1 MFLAKYGLEPVRD
14 VPLVQIG
21 GLPEIAAALSKKTIH
36 AAAMSQPMAYLAQQG
51 GARILAN
58 LATENIP
65 FLHVGITT
73 TRKFVRE
80 RRAQAKAYVRAYSR
94 AVHFMHTRREE
105 TKAIFSRYTKIKDQG
120 MLDGSVVY
128 GLDFVEKVPLVKA
141 AGFQV
146 TLDEIGKKNPKA
158 RNAKPEQFFDNSL
171 VQELINEGFF
181 TKLWGKN
188 L

>member
-1 MFLAKYGLEPVRD
+1 
-14 VPLVQIG
+14 
-21 GLPEIAAALSKKTIH
+21 
-36 AAAMSQPMAYLAQQG
+36 
-51 GARILAN
+51 
-58 LATENIP
+58 
-65 FLHVGITT
+65 
-73 TRKFVRE
+73 
-80 RRAQAKAYVRAYSR
+80 
-94 AVHFMHTRREE
+94 MHTRREE